1 VNCCVAP
8 TRTVGAVGD
17 TEMETIVGVTVRIA
31 APLTPLI
38 EAVRVEEPAATPV
51 ARPEV
56 FTVATAVFEL
66 VQLTL
71 PVRSA
76 VVPSLYL
83 PVAVN
88 C

>member
-1 VNCCVAP
+1 VAP
-8 TRTVGAVGD
+8 IAMPAGLGV
-17 TEMETIVGVTVRIA
+17 TEMVERIGVTVRVA
-31 APLTPLI
+31 VPLI
-38 EAVRVEEPAATPV
+38 PLRDAVIVAEPAATAL